1 MADTTTDRG
10 QPDRSRISLKQEHE
24 LAYWT
29 KRFGVSRAQLEE
41 AVGAVGHAVDAVE
54 RYLRR

>member
-1 MADTTTDRG
+1 MPDTTTDRG
-10 QPDRSRISLKQEHE
+10 QPDRSRVSLKQEHE

-29 KRFGVSRAQLEE
+29 NRFGVSRAQLQE
-41 AVGAVGHAVDAVE
+41 AVEAVGHAADAVE